1 MASTQRE
8 RRPLLKHLIPRI
20 LFPRSKTVASSPD
33 VAVPVQSVPIPS
45 IPNGHIDTIGDV
57 HSRTRVFSRFLPLSI
72 GRRRRAAPNL
82 TAPRRTLLQAFVH
95 PLKILEKT
103 VEGIPVPGLKGAL
116 GALVAIV
123 DIVQETDQ
131 NKRDLQEIFNMIE
144 RLDYLL
150 SPFRTLP
157 DRCIEVP
164 GALKEH
170 IEGFQNGLA
179 SIEDTCRNLR
189 NCTLVDGLLYSSED
203 KQIIAGVFRQL
214 RFLLENLLTG
224 SVLRIE
230 VNTSNIHTDVHSL
243 IINAIPRS
251 QAARWRNGTPGECS
265 EGTRTAI
272 LEDIMTWIQDGSDT
286 RCVCWLNSVAGAGKS
301 TVARSVAHWA
311 ADRGILGGSFFCS
324 RNDSQQKD
332 ARLVIPTIA
341 FHLSELDM
349 AFRHELVSVVRHW
362 DGIDLETPSQQL
374 ERLVIKPLLSI
385 GRRSD
390 PLLLIVDALDEC
402 TNEIARREL
411 VEGFLSIDDDLHA
424 LKVLITSRPE
434 VPERETFQSVSSARW
449 KDIILHRM
457 DRRVVDA
464 DIRMY
469 LHAKLITMV
478 PSPPISGDQATETEN
493 TWPPEHLLDQ
503 LVQKSAGLFIFA
515 TTVCRFIES
524 PGDRVEQLIQIA
536 SVSESHNEGEYGLD
550 HLYRRTVSSAI
561 ENLPD
566 SKVNDLRTVLGT
578 IILLQQPMTLR
589 NICLLL
595 KMTRNHVE
603 GMLSR
608 FHSVVVVPSDD
619 RDFVRLFHSSF
630 RDFLTSNT
638 RCSNKCEVEWCM
650 NSRECAH
657 TKLFVSRL
665 RVRPAQNHRSI
676 CFRLLD
682 LMKNAFP
689 SPHAD
694 NMSGDHDATTDD
706 DILRYACLYWS
717 DHLSLVSTHNTA
729 EVRIVVDLIN
739 SFLCEKGDA
748 WLSYMGKDTDTFK
761 IGVQSLDTIDEWGAK
776 LPGQFKLHDWVATA
790 RTNFTAMA
798 LLGNLS

>member
-1 MASTQRE
+1 MQRK
-8 RRPLLKHLIPRI
+8 RRPLLKRLIPRI
-20 LFPRSKTVASSPD
+20 FFPRSKAVAASSD
-33 VAVPVQSVPIPS
+33 VAVPIQS
-45 IPNGHIDTIGDV
+45 IPITSVTNGHIDTIGDV
-57 HSRTRVFSRFLPLSI
+57 HPRIPLSI
-72 GRRRRAAPNL
+72 VWRRRDATNA
-82 TAPRRTLLQAFVH
+82 TVPRRTLLQAFIH

-103 VEGIPVPGLKGAL
+103 AEVIPVPGLKGVVA
-116 GALVAIV
+116 ALVVIV
-123 DIVQETDQ
+123 DIIQETDQ
-131 NKRDLQEIFNMIE
+131 NKQDLQEIINMIE

-157 DRCIEVP
+157 DRKMEIP
-164 GALKEH
+164 MALKEH
-170 IEGFQNGLA
+170 IEGFQNCLT
-179 SIEDTCRNLR
+179 SVEDTCRNLQ
-189 NCTLVDGLLYSSED
+189 NSTLIDGFLYSSED
-203 KQIIAGVFRQL
+203 KQIIVGIFRQL
-214 RFLLENLLTG
+214 RFLLEGLLTG

-251 QAARWRNGTPGECS
+251 QAARWRNGAPGECL

-272 LEDIMTWIQDGSDT
+272 LEDIMAWIQDSSDT

-324 RNDSQQKD
+324 RNDPQQKD
-332 ARLVIPTIA
+332 ARLIIPTIA

-349 AFRHELVSVVRHW
+349 TFRQELVLVVRHW
-362 DGIDLETPSQQL
+362 DGIDFETPSQQL
-374 ERLVIKPLLSI
+374 ERLVMKPLRSI

-411 VEGFLSIDDDLHA
+411 ISGFLSITHGLQA
-424 LKVLITSRPE
+424 VKVLITSRPE

-449 KDIILHRM
+449 KDIILHRI

-464 DIRMY
+464 DIRIY
-469 LHAKLITMV
+469 LHAKLITMI
-478 PSPPISGDQATETEN
+478 PSPPISGDLATSN
-493 TWPPEHLLDQ
+493 SSWPPEHLLDQ
-503 LVQKSAGLFIFA
+503 LVQKSAGLFVFA

-524 PGDRVEQLIQIA
+524 PGDRAEQLIQIA

-550 HLYRRTVSSAI
+550 HLYRRTISSAI
-561 ENLPD
+561 EDLPD
-566 SKVNDLRTVLGT
+566 SKVNHLRTVLGT
-578 IILLQQPMTLR
+578 IILLQEPMTLP

-595 KMTRNHVE
+595 KMTRHHVE

-650 NSRECAH
+650 NSRKCAH

-676 CFRLLD
+676 FFQLLD
-682 LMKNAFP
+682 LMNNAFSGP
-689 SPHAD
+689 RF
-694 NMSGDHDATTDD
+694 NMSGDNTVASITYCGEE
-706 DILRYACLYWS
+706 DILRYACLYWT
-717 DHLSLVSTHNTA
+717 DHLSFVSTHNAA
-729 EVRIVVDLIN
+729 EVLIVVDFLS
-739 SFLCEKGDA
+739 SFLYEQGDA
-748 WLSYMGKDTDTFK
+748 WLSYMSKDAGTFK
-761 IGVQSLDTIDEWGAK
+761 VGVQSLDTIDYWSEK
-776 LPGQFKLHDWVATA
+776 LSGQSKLRDWITSA
-790 RTNFTAMA
+790 RTELSAKA
-798 LLGNLS
+798 LLGNLT

>member
-1 MASTQRE
+1 M
-8 RRPLLKHLIPRI
+8 L
-20 LFPRSKTVASSPD
+20 
-33 VAVPVQSVPIPS
+33 
-45 IPNGHIDTIGDV
+45 
-57 HSRTRVFSRFLPLSI
+57 SRFLSLSI
-72 GRRRRAAPNL
+72 GRRRSGAKNL
-82 TAPRRTLLQAFVH
+82 TLPQRTLLQAFVH

-103 VEGIPVPGLKGAL
+103 AEGIPVPGLKGAV

-123 DIVQETDQ
+123 DIIQETEQ
-131 NKRDLQEIFNMIE
+131 NKRDLQEIVNLIE
-144 RLDYLL
+144 KLDYLL
-150 SPFRTLP
+150 APFRTFP
-157 DRCIEVP
+157 DRNIEIPV
-164 GALKEH
+164 ALREH
-170 IEGFQNGLA
+170 IEGFQNGLV

-189 NCTLVDGLLYSSED
+189 NCNLVDGLLYSSED
-203 KQIIAGVFRQL
+203 KQIIADVFRQL
-214 RFLLENLLTG
+214 RFLLDSLLTG

-230 VNTSNIHTDVHSL
+230 VNISNIHTDVHSL
-243 IINAIPRS
+243 IINTIPRS
-251 QAARWRNGTPGECS
+251 QAARWRNGTPDECLES
-265 EGTRTAI
+265 TRIAI
-272 LEDIMTWIQDGSDT
+272 LEDIMTWIMDGSDT
-286 RCVCWLNSVAGAGKS
+286 RYVCWLNSVAGAGKS

-324 RNDSQQKD
+324 KNDSQQKD

-341 FHLSELDM
+341 FHISELDI
-349 AFRHELVSVVRHW
+349 AFRQELVSVVRHW

-411 VEGFLSIDDDLHA
+411 VSGFLSIPHDLHT
-424 LKVLITSRPE
+424 LRVLITSRPE
-434 VPERETFQSVSSARW
+434 VPERETFQSVLSSQW

-464 DIRMY
+464 DIRAY
-469 LHAKLITMV
+469 LNAKLISMV
-478 PSPPISGDQATETEN
+478 LSSPISGDSTTKME

-515 TTVCRFIES
+515 TTVCRYIES
-524 PGDRVEQLIQIA
+524 PGDRAEQLLQIA

-578 IILLQQPMTLR
+578 IILLQHPMTLR
-589 NICLLL
+589 SICLVL
-595 KMTRNHVE
+595 KMTRRRVE

-619 RDFVRLFHSSF
+619 RDFVCLFHSSF

-638 RCSNKCEVEWCM
+638 RCSNKCEMEWCM

-657 TKLFVSRL
+657 AKLFVSRL

-676 CFRLLD
+676 CFRLID
-682 LMKNAFP
+682 LMRDAF
-689 SPHAD
+689 SNSHAGTGEKD
-694 NMSGDHDATTDD
+694 VTILMPYSDD
-706 DILRYACLYWS
+706 GILRYACLYWS
-717 DHLSLVSTHNTA
+717 DHLSFVSTHDTA

-739 SFLCEKGDA
+739 AFLSEKGDIL
-748 WLSYMGKDTDTFK
+748 LSYMGKDTDTFK
-761 IGVQSLDTIDEWGAK
+761 IGVQSLDTIYEWGAK
-776 LPGQFKLHDWVATA
+776 LPGPFKLHDWTTIA

-798 LLGNLS
+798 LLENLS

>member
-1 MASTQRE
+1 MTSTQRE
-8 RRPLLKHLIPRI
+8 RRLLLKHLIPRI
-20 LFPRSKTVASSPD
+20 LFPRSKTVTASPD
-33 VAVPVQSVPIPS
+33 VAVPVQSVPISS
-45 IPNGHIDTIGDV
+45 ISNGHVNTGDDV
-57 HSRTRVFSRFLPLSI
+57 HPRTRVLSRFPSLSI
-72 GRRRRAAPNL
+72 GRRHRVAPNL
-82 TAPRRTLLQAFVH
+82 TLPRRTLLQAFVH

-103 VEGIPVPGLKGAL
+103 AEGIPVPGLKGAV

-123 DIVQETDQ
+123 DIIQETEQ
-131 NKRDLQEIFNMIE
+131 NKRDLQEIVNMIE

-150 SPFRTLP
+150 SPFRTFP
-157 DRCIEVP
+157 DRNIGIP

-170 IEGFQNGLA
+170 IEGFQNDLV

-203 KQIIAGVFRQL
+203 RQIIADVFRQL
-214 RFLLENLLTG
+214 RFLLDSLLTG

-230 VNTSNIHTDVHSL
+230 VNISNIHTDVHSL

-251 QAARWRNGTPGECS
+251 QAARWRNGTPGECL

-272 LEDIMTWIQDGSDT
+272 LEDIMTWIMDGSDT

-341 FHLSELDM
+341 FHISELDM
-349 AFRHELVSVVRHW
+349 AFRQELVSVVRHW

-411 VEGFLSIDDDLHA
+411 VSGFLSITHDLHA
-424 LKVLITSRPE
+424 LRVLITSRPE
-434 VPERETFQSVSSARW
+434 VPERETFQSVSSSQW

-457 DRRVVDA
+457 DRQVVDA
-464 DIRMY
+464 DIRTY

-478 PSPPISGDQATETEN
+478 PSSPISGDSTTEME

-524 PGDRVEQLIQIA
+524 PGDRVEQLLQIA

-550 HLYRRTVSSAI
+550 HLYRRTVTSAI

-578 IILLQQPMTLR
+578 IILLQHPMTLR

-595 KMTRNHVE
+595 RMTRSRVE

-608 FHSVVVVPSDD
+608 FHSVVIVPSDD
-619 RDFVRLFHSSF
+619 RDFVCLFHSSF

-638 RCSNKCEVEWCM
+638 RCSNKCEMEWCM

-665 RVRPAQNHRSI
+665 RVRPAQNHRFI

-682 LMKNAFP
+682 LMKDAF
-689 SPHAD
+689 SNPHAD
-694 NMSGDHDATTDD
+694 TGDKDVTTLIPYSDD

-717 DHLSLVSTHNTA
+717 DHLSLVSTHDTA

-739 SFLCEKGDA
+739 SFLSEKGDA

-761 IGVQSLDTIDEWGAK
+761 IGVQSLDTIYEWGT
-776 LPGQFKLHDWVATA
+776 ATWSIQA
-790 RTNFTAMA
+790 
-798 LLGNLS
+798 S